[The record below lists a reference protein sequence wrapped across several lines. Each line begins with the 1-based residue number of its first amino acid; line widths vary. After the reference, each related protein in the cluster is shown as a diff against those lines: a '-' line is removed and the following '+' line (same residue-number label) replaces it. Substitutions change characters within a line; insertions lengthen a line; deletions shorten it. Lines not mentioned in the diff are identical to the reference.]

1 MQQTNEQRQ
10 SDGIVRDAGGNF
22 SGIFHLNP
30 HPMIISTP
38 AEGTCL
44 DVNESFLRLTGY
56 DRDEVLGQSTHKLN
70 IWGKREAR
78 DEFVKLRKTL
88 GTVRDFETEFNT
100 RSGEALVLLISAEEI
115 ELSGER
121 CLLISINNITGQR
134 RAEEALSQ
142 LNVELE
148 QRTAHLNQIN
158 QTLLDSEQRLRLAIE
173 TGRIGLFVWDSTQV
187 TNPGDWSKQ
196 CKEIFGLPLDA
207 EVTHDMFLKCVH
219 PDDREHVDQCVRRA
233 LMGDNGGE
241 YDIEYRTIKPQDGS
255 QHWVTARGQAFF
267 DAKGQAAVR
276 FIGTVMD
283 ITERKRA
290 EESLNRQNAELEAH
304 IAARTADLAR
314 TNQALHDEIDE
325 RKRAEETLIKLAAI
339 VESADDA
346 IISKTLDGI
355 ITNWNRGAER
365 IYGYTPEE
373 AIGRPISI
381 IFPPDYADEHT
392 EILERVRRGERIE
405 HFETERVRKD
415 GRRLDVSLT
424 VSPIKNAEGEIVG
437 SSAIARDITERKL
450 AEEKLRR
457 SEAYLAESQRL
468 SHTGSVAFN
477 VVSEENIY
485 WSPETYRIFGF
496 EPQEGFPP
504 GSWTTGAHPR
514 RVHPDDAPV
523 LEEKAQQAVRDKTDW
538 VWDYR
543 AVLPDGSIRYIHS
556 VGRPVVNAAGEVV
569 EFVGT
574 VMDVTERKLA
584 EEQLLLTKY
593 TVDHIADSAFW
604 VASDARI
611 VFVNDAGCEALGY
624 TREELLQLTVHDID
638 PNFPAEVWAEHWS
651 DLRVRQSFTVE
662 SKHRRKDGS
671 VYPVELSL
679 SYLLYNGQEYNF
691 AFARDITER
700 KQRDEAMQL
709 LTTRLLQLQDEERRR
724 IARDLHDVTAQDLG
738 AVAVNLA
745 HLRRLVTDLK
755 PEAQNLVTESTSL
768 AEGVFQ
774 QIRTLSYLLH
784 PPLLDQAGLASALRW
799 YIDGF
804 TKRSG
809 IQVDIEIAREIGRLS
824 PEIETALFRIVQESL
839 TNIHRHSGSGSA
851 TIRLFKQGKSVI
863 LHVRDQGAGMLD
875 MANGE
880 VADNV
885 QLLGLGILGM
895 RQRLRQFGGKL
906 EINTSKHG
914 THIIA
919 SVPLPGE

>member
-1 MQQTNEQRQ
+1 MRQINEPKR
-10 SDGIVRDAGGNF
+10 SDGTLSAAEEKF
-22 SGIFHLNP
+22 SKIFQFNP
-30 HPMIISTP
+30 HPMIISSLR
-38 AEGTCL
+38 EETCL
-44 DVNESFLRLTGY
+44 DVNESLLRLTGLK
-56 DRDEVLGQSTHKLN
+56 RDEVLGQNTSSLN
-70 IWGKREAR
+70 IWEKQGARE
-78 DEFVKLRKTL
+78 EFIDLLRMQ
-88 GTVRDFETEFNT
+88 GGVRDFETRLVT
-100 RSGEALVLLISAEEI
+100 KAGEVLSLLLSAEEI
-115 ELSGER
+115 ELGGER
-121 CLLISINNITGQR
+121 CLLISINDITER
-134 RAEEALSQ
+134 RRTEAALSRM
-142 LNVELE
+142 NAELE
-148 QRTAHLNQIN
+148 QRTAHLKQVNQI
-158 QTLLDSEQRLRLAIE
+158 LLDSERRLRLAIE

-187 TNPGDWSKQ
+187 TNPGDWSHQ

-219 PDDREHVDQCVRRA
+219 PGDREHVDQCVRQA
-233 LMGDNGGE
+233 LMGKNGGE

-255 QHWVTARGQAFF
+255 HHWVTARGQAFF
-267 DAKGQAAVR
+267 DTEGHAVR

-290 EESLNRQNAELEAH
+290 EEALSRQNAELEER

-314 TNQALHDEIDE
+314 TNQALQNEIDE
-325 RKRAEETLIKLAAI
+325 RKRAEESLSKLAAI

-381 IFPPDYADEHT
+381 IFPPDHADELT
-392 EILERVRRGERIE
+392 EILERVMRGERVE

-415 GRRLDVSLT
+415 GQRLDVSLT
-424 VSPIKNAEGEIVG
+424 VSPIKNAEGEIIG

-457 SEAYLAESQRL
+457 SEAYLTESQRL
-468 SHTGSVAFN
+468 SHTGSVAFD
-477 VVSEENIY
+477 VVREENIY

-514 RVHPDDAPV
+514 RVHPDDALE
-523 LEEKAQQAVRDKTDW
+523 LEEKAQQAVQGKNDW

-543 AVLPDGSIRYIHS
+543 AVRPDGSIRYIHS
-556 VGRPVVNAAGEVV
+556 VGHPVLNAEGLVV

-593 TVDHIADSAFW
+593 SIDHVADSAFW
-604 VASDARI
+604 VSSDARI
-611 VFVNDAGCEALGY
+611 VFVNDASCKSLGY

-638 PNFPAEVWAEHWS
+638 PEFPEEVWAAHWN
-651 DLRVRQSFTVE
+651 DLRERQSLTLE
-662 SKHRRKDGS
+662 SKQRRKDGHIF
-671 VYPVELSL
+671 PVELSL
-679 SYLLYNGQEYNF
+679 NYLLYDGQEYNF

-755 PEAQNLVTESTSL
+755 PEAQNLVTESASL

-809 IQVDIEIAREIGRLS
+809 IQVDIEIAPEIGRLS

-851 TIRLFKQGKSVI
+851 TIRLVKQERKLS
-863 LHVRDQGAGMLD
+863 LHVQDQGAGMMD
-875 MANGE
+875 VTDGE

-906 EINTSKHG
+906 EINTSKLG